1 MSIVHA
7 SVDVIC
13 HISDHCPGRRVVKL
27 LRILS
32 PQAELSRTSSTSAAL
47 TALLA
52 LLRVSV
58 GASCSSSGLGGR
70 LGVRADAKCQSASA
84 GGENGDPRG
93 DAGDNGPRSPR
104 VGEPVGVIWIEF
116 DRLRIDVSS
125 DGIERTLPPDR
136 RSPVCRTVGE
146 KSGLPAR
153 DCWARSALVMSS
165 SSTKISG
172 TLNVG
177 IVAMRPCFF
186 WSIARRNR
194 RAQYSVSKKPTTTL
208 RLTASSTR
216 CRRAL
221 RRRNSSSLSMI
232 S

>member
-1 MSIVHA
+1 M
-7 SVDVIC
+7 
-13 HISDHCPGRRVVKL
+13 KL

-32 PQAELSRTSSTSAAL
+32 PHAELSRTSRTSAAL

-70 LGVRADAKCQSASA
+70 LRVRADAKCQSASA
-84 GGENGDPRG
+84 GGENGDARDDEG
-93 DAGDNGPRSPR
+93 DSGPPR

-116 DRLRIDVSS
+116 DRLRIDVSRLVT
-125 DGIERTLPPDR
+125 ERTLPPES
-136 RSPVCRTVGE
+136 RSPACRSVGE
-146 KSGLPAR
+146 KSGDPAR
-153 DCWARSALVMSS
+153 DCSPRCASVISS

-186 WSIARRNR
+186 CSIARRKR
-194 RAQYSVSKKPTTTL
+194 RAQYKVSKKPTTTL
-208 RLTASSTR
+208 RRTASSTR
-216 CRRAL
+216 CKRAL
-221 RRRNSSSLSMI
+221 RRRNSSSLDWC
-232 S
+232 

>member
-1 MSIVHA
+1 MYMC
-7 SVDVIC
+7 DY
-13 HISDHCPGRRVVKL
+13 CPGRRVVKL

-58 GASCSSSGLGGR
+58 GASCSSCGLDGR
-70 LGVRADAKCQSASA
+70 LRVRADAKCQSGSA
-84 GGENGDPRG
+84 GGENGDTRG
-93 DAGDNGPRSPR
+93 EDGESGPPR

-116 DRLRIDVSS
+116 ARLRIDVSKL
-125 DGIERTLPPDR
+125 GIERTLPPER
-136 RSPVCRTVGE
+136 RSPGRTSVGE
-146 KSGLPAR
+146 KRGLPAR
-153 DCWARSALVMSS
+153 DCCARSASVISS

-172 TLNVG
+172 TLKMG

-186 WSIARRNR
+186 WSMARRNR
-194 RAQYSVSKKPTTTL
+194 RAQYRVSKKPMTTL

-221 RRRNSSSLSMI
+221 RRRNSSSLGHGQY
-232 S
+232 